1 MTSQI
6 QSRLNWTD
14 GPTMIQSGLGPA
26 IVLAVDAVL
35 RDVMVVADV
44 ELAET
49 VLHDAGRLEQDLV
62 ELLIPLPGNGNR
74 ALTEIRRG
82 RQFTYGM
89 GVRYRRGDAL

>member
-6 QSRLNWTD
+6 QSRLNWTG

-35 RDVMVVADV
+35 RDVMVVANV

-62 ELLIPLPGNGNR
+62 ELLISLPCSGNR
-74 ALTEIRRG
+74 G
-82 RQFTYGM
+82 RS
-89 GVRYRRGDAL
+89 

>member
-6 QSRLNWTD
+6 QSRLNRTG
-14 GPTMIQSGLGPA
+14 GPTIIQSGLGPA

-35 RDVMVVADV
+35 RDVIVVADAG
-44 ELAET
+44 LAET

-74 ALTEIRRG
+74 G
-82 RQFTYGM
+82 RS
-89 GVRYRRGDAL
+89 

>member
-1 MTSQI
+1 
-6 QSRLNWTD
+6 
-14 GPTMIQSGLGPA
+14 MIQSGLGPA

-44 ELAET
+44 ELAAT
-49 VLHDAGRLEQDLV
+49 VLRDAGRLEQDLV